1 MHPAER
7 LRGLKS
13 LKLQGK
19 TIVLGVTGSIAAT
32 ECVKLAHELIR
43 HGADVYAVHTRSAT
57 EILHPNAL
65 QYATGH
71 PVVTQITG
79 SMEYLEMCGRDGKAD
94 LLLVAPCTSNTMSKI
109 AQGIDDST
117 VTTYAAN
124 ALGSGIPIIV
134 APAARESMMDNP
146 AVAANV
152 RRLQELRVELVEAK
166 REEEKAKMADVE
178 TIVAHVIR
186 RLGPKDLVDMRVLV
200 VAGSTVE
207 PIDDVRVVT
216 NRSTGGTGIEL
227 AKVAFEHGANV
238 ELWLGRHETPV
249 PPWLPFK
256 AFETT
261 ADLVSMAEKADA
273 DVCVVPAAVSDFT
286 PTKKAGKIPSRDGVL
301 SLDLQPTPKVLNR
314 FRKGAKKAL
323 VGFKA
328 EAGVSEADLNAR
340 AMALVKEAE
349 VTQRVAQRVLGD
361 RSCEVKIL
369 SETNLPVSQGFGVS
383 AAAALSTALALD
395 DALGSQVPRDELV
408 AIAHETEVECG
419 TGLGD
424 VVPASLGGMDLRLK
438 PGAPAHAEVRTFP
451 VEADLLLA
459 VIGPEMPTKTVLRDP
474 KKVAAINR
482 IGGALVDEFSRDPT
496 MERLFE
502 LGARFAEG
510 TGLADRR
517 VLEVIRA
524 SRMFGRATMAM
535 LGNSVVATGNREQ
548 LATLYLKFGT
558 LQRCG
563 VDNEGARVL

>member
-1 MHPAER
+1 MAIVSGMHPADR

-13 LKLQGK
+13 IKLQGK
-19 TIVLGVTGSIAAT
+19 TIVLGVTGSIAAV

-43 HGADVYAVHTRSAT
+43 HGAEVHAVLTRSAT

-65 QYATGH
+65 QYATGN

-79 SMEYLEMCGRDGKAD
+79 SMEYLQMCGRDGKAD
-94 LLLVAPCTSNTMSKI
+94 LLLIAPCTSNTISKI

-124 ALGSGIPIIV
+124 AIGSGIPILV
-134 APAARESMMDNP
+134 APAAHESMMDNP

-152 RRLQELRVELVEAK
+152 RRLQELRLELREAK

-249 PPWLPFK
+249 PHWLPFK

-261 ADLVSMAEKADA
+261 ADLLSMAEKADA

-286 PTKKAGKIPSRDGVL
+286 PAKKQPGKIPSRDGVL

-328 EAGVSEADLNAR
+328 EAGVSETELKAR
-340 AMALVKEAE
+340 AMALVKEADVDFVVANDISKVKGTRPPSRSSTARVGRRRSKVRRLSRPSGCGGPSSMGSGGE
-349 VTQRVAQRVLGD
+349 AFCPGHVTAFF
-361 RSCEVKIL
+361 
-369 SETNLPVSQGFGVS
+369 QGHDDPDPPKGGSRGAGLCLKPRGPTGARVS
-383 AAAALSTALALD
+383 AAA
-395 DALGSQVPRDELV
+395 R
-408 AIAHETEVECG
+408 
-419 TGLGD
+419 
-424 VVPASLGGMDLRLK
+424 
-438 PGAPAHAEVRTFP
+438 
-451 VEADLLLA
+451 
-459 VIGPEMPTKTVLRDP
+459 
-474 KKVAAINR
+474 
-482 IGGALVDEFSRDPT
+482 
-496 MERLFE
+496 
-502 LGARFAEG
+502 
-510 TGLADRR
+510 
-517 VLEVIRA
+517 
-524 SRMFGRATMAM
+524 
-535 LGNSVVATGNREQ
+535 
-548 LATLYLKFGT
+548 
-558 LQRCG
+558 
-563 VDNEGARVL
+563 